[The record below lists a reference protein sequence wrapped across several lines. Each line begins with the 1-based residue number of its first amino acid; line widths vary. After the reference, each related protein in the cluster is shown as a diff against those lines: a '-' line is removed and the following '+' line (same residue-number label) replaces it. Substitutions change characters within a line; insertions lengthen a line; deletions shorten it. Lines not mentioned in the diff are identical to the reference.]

1 MFLEQKGDIIMA
13 HAAAITFKEFRHR
26 YNSEDACR
34 AELFRLRF
42 PNGFVC
48 PKCGWNT
55 ILFKAGIPA
64 SVVPAGTRLLLP
76 PERSCT
82 AHTCP

>member
-1 MFLEQKGDIIMA
+1 MA

-42 PNGFVC
+42 PNGLYTLNVAA
-48 PKCGWNT
+48 WNT